1 MRHHLLSLLL
11 VLVFTPLVVSA
22 QVSAN
27 LNLTPKS
34 PAPYENVTLTLGSYS
49 FDVNTAMITWKV
61 SGKTTLSGMGKKSLT
76 LSLGGVGQEVPVT
89 VQATTA
95 DGTSVTQSITVS
107 PQSVDLLYE
116 GVESY
121 VPPFYEGRSL
131 AAEGAMVR
139 VVALPTMAERGEKVP
154 ASGLSYSWY
163 VNDSFVD
170 NVSGFGRS
178 NVKLALDSLSDSTKV
193 RVLVRTPLGNTAE
206 KELTIYP
213 HAVLPFLYK
222 YDELLGTDFSRNL
235 LKRLELSSD
244 ITLSLEPFFLS
255 TRRMEST
262 AKYEWFIDGLPVT
275 PQEKTVLSLRPKE
288 NSYGSRY
295 LTVALEQTKRMAQKA
310 ETTLQV
316 IFDTRK

>member
-11 VLVFTPLVVSA
+11 VLVFAPLVASA
-22 QVSAN
+22 QVSAS

-49 FDVNTAMITWKV
+49 FDINTAMITWKV

-154 ASGLSYSWY
+154 TSGLSYSWY